1 MKIQE
6 GDPVILMLNTNDGV
20 KEFRS
25 RILKIYISGFV
36 IAEPL
41 YMGWPLD
48 LAAGQRV
55 EGHIMKK
62 DAVYGF
68 SSLIRYGE
76 TESGRRSLILSWPE
90 GWKRI
95 QRRNDVRLEIRVP
108 VEIWVEEE
116 TGEKKYM
123 RLVEGTTRD
132 LSAGGAKVEIKEKVN
147 AEQVLLSLFVP
158 DEKISLPA
166 RVLRT
171 GTYVAVD
178 PKTKQT
184 KMFYWTSLKFL
195 AIQEEKKQQI
205 LRFIFQKQ
213 QELRFKGLI

>member
-41 YMGWPLD
+41 YMGRPLD
-48 LAAGQRV
+48 LPAGQRV
-55 EGHIMKK
+55 EGYIMKK
-62 DAVYGF
+62 DAIYGF

-76 TESGRRSLILSWPE
+76 TEEGKKSIILSWPE
-90 GWKRI
+90 EWQRI
-95 QRRNDVRLEIRVP
+95 QRRNDVRLEIRIPIEV
-108 VEIWVEEE
+108 WVEEKTDE
-116 TGEKKYM
+116 RTYM

-132 LSAGGAKVEIKEKVN
+132 LSAGGVKIETKEKIN
-147 AEQVLLSLFVP
+147 AEQVLVNLFFQE
-158 DEKISLPA
+158 EKITVPA
-166 RVLRT
+166 QVLRS
-171 GTYVAVD
+171 GTYIAVD
-178 PKTKQT
+178 PRTKKT